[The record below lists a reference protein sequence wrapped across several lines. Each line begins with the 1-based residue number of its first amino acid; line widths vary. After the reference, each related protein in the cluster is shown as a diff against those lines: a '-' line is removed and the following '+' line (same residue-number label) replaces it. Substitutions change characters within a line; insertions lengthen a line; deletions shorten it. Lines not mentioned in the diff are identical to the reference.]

1 MQAQAGYQLTA
12 EQASMSELLQKTV
25 ICQDSGDG
33 SGDLV
38 IEIPQHVL
46 ESMKVAPGDSLHMD
60 IVDSVLMLSAIHGLD
75 TKT

>member
-1 MQAQAGYQLTA
+1 
-12 EQASMSELLQKTV
+12 MSELVQRTV
-25 ICQDSGDG
+25 ICQDPGDG

-46 ESMKVAPGDSLHMD
+46 ESMKVVPGDSLNME
-60 IVDSVLMLSAIHGLD
+60 IVDGVLVLSAIHDLE